1 MHICIIYCKQKLG
14 NCGQK
19 SENRYTP
26 IEKLISAY
34 RDKLNI
40 VYDELYLQYLNIQNE
55 MGEARLNQKIAIMN
69 YQKIINDSEI
79 DGNARKY
86 YDLKEKLK
94 NKNDLYEKIIEKC
107 QKQYKKC
114 VIDFEKEIN
123 SSFYINS
130 NLPVVSDGIFQ
141 RIKNTIVNLFS
152 GNKRYLKILEEY
164 EKNIDNIDVNKII
177 SDIRKQT
184 VKFVTEILEMK
195 DTVEEV
201 DEAV

>member
-1 MHICIIYCKQKLG
+1 
-14 NCGQK
+14 
-19 SENRYTP
+19 
-26 IEKLISAY
+26 
-34 RDKLNI
+34 
-40 VYDELYLQYLNIQNE
+40 

-69 YQKIINDSEI
+69 YQKIINDSEV
-79 DGNARKY
+79 DSNARKY
-86 YDLKEKLK
+86 NDLKEKLK

-130 NLPVVSDGIFQ
+130 NLPIVNNNIFQ
-141 RIKNTIVNLFS
+141 KIKNTIVNLFS
-152 GNKRYLKILEEY
+152 GNKKYKEILEEY
-164 EKNIDNIDVNKII
+164 ERNINSIDVNKII
-177 SDIRKQT
+177 SNIRKQT